1 MALDLLSLFASNPS
15 FGWWGWVSWHQAL
28 RQQQKE
34 EEAARA
40 AKALEPIT
48 EYSLSSAVLGESR
61 PIIGIELPFLQSG
74 HLVVLG
80 FSLLCAF
87 IDYPGLPFTELPDPF
102 REFFQQGLLVV
113 YLINAVLA
121 FFSIGAAQARDQN
134 AIFWAGKTFLLGG
147 LAFQELNLIAEKK
160 RSSV

>member
-1 MALDLLSLFASNPS
+1 MCTSHLLLSS
-15 FGWWGWVSWHQAL
+15 QAR
-28 RQQQKE
+28 RQAQKV
-34 EEAARA
+34 EEAAKE

-80 FSLLCAF
+80 FALLCAF
-87 IDYPGLPFTELPDPF
+87 IDYPGLPFTELPEPF
-102 REFFQQGLLVV
+102 RLFFQQGLLVV

-121 FFSIGAAQARDQN
+121 YLSIGAAKDRDQSSV
-134 AIFWAGKTFLLGG
+134 FWAAKTFLLGG